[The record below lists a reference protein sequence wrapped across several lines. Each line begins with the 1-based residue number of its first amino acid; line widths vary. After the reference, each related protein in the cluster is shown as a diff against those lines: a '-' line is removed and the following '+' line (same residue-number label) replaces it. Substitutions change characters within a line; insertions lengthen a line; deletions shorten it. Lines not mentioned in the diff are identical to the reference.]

1 MSRNFFSSDWHIGHA
16 SILNPEYTPRG
27 THLSMGM
34 VKHGPES
41 AITIDD
47 HDQWLVNL
55 INSQVGERDRLYIL
69 GDVGFGNPWRVAYY
83 VSQINCIHKELV
95 QGNHDFDKLDFY
107 RSSGLF
113 EKIVEARMEI
123 KLNGKR
129 IVLDHHPIA
138 EWNNGHHQ
146 AWHLHGHSHGNF
158 NYERAGLSDKRIL
171 DVGLDNSVKVLGHY
185 GAFEFEDVA
194 KYMEGRVSIEHHGK
208 AD

>member
-1 MSRNFFSSDWHIGHA
+1 MSRTFFSSDWHIGHA

-27 THLSMGM
+27 IHLSAAM
-34 VKHGPES
+34 VKHGPDP

-55 INSQVGERDRLYIL
+55 INDQVGERDYLYFL
-69 GDVGFGNPWRVAYY
+69 GDLGLGNHWRVAYY
-83 VSQINCIHKELV
+83 VSQIKCVHKVLIP
-95 QGNHDFDKLDFY
+95 GNHDFDKMDFY

-113 EKIVEARMEI
+113 ETIVEARMEI

-129 IVLDHHPIA
+129 IVMDHHPIA
-138 EWNNGHHQ
+138 EWNNGHYQ
-146 AWHLHGHSHGNF
+146 AWHLHGHCHGDF
-158 NYERAGLSDKRIL
+158 NYERAGLADKRIL
-171 DVGLDNSVKVLGHY
+171 DVGLDNSIKVLGHY